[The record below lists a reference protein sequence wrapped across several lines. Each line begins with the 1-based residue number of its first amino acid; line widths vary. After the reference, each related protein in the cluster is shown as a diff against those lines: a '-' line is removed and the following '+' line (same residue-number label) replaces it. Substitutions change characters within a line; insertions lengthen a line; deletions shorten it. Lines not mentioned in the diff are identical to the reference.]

1 MRILYLVG
9 IQFYT
14 LIIRIASLFNTKAGL
29 WLKGRKNIFSAIRSS
44 VDKDVPLVWFHASS
58 LGEFEQGRPVME
70 LIREKY
76 PELKI
81 LLTFYSPSGYEIR
94 KNFAGADYVFYLPV
108 DTPANAEKFL
118 DLINPVAVYF
128 IKYEFWYFYLR
139 ELHRREIPVYLISAI
154 FRPGQVFFKWY
165 GRWYRNILGFFN
177 HLYVQTKASADLLK
191 KIGIENVTIAG
202 DTRFDRVFAIA
213 GSAKSLPEVEPFTG
227 GQAII
232 VAGSTWPPDEK
243 LLAEW
248 INHATADVKMIVA
261 PHEIH
266 EENINRLTGLFDCQV
281 VRYSARTPE
290 KLAEAKVL
298 VIDNIGM
305 LSSLY
310 KYGNIAYVG
319 GGFGKGIHNI
329 LEPATFGM
337 PVIFGPNCQKF
348 REALELAD
356 LRGGFSIS
364 TYTELKELLDSFM
377 TNKSVLA
384 VASKISKEYVKSN
397 VGATPV
403 IVNTTIDNTKN

>member
-1 MRILYLVG
+1 MRVLYLTG

-14 LIIRIASLFNTKAGL
+14 FLIRIASVFNTKAGL
-29 WLKGRKNIFSAIRSS
+29 WLKGRKDIFTKIRSS
-44 VDKDVPLVWFHASS
+44 IEKDTPLVWFHASS

-70 LIREKY
+70 FIREKY

-94 KNFAGADYVFYLPV
+94 KNYSGADYIFYLPV
-108 DTPANAEKFL
+108 DSPANARKFL

-139 ELHRREIPVYLISAI
+139 ELNRREVPVYLISAI

-165 GRWYRNILGFFN
+165 GSWYRKVLEFFN
-177 HLYVQTKASADLLK
+177 HLFVQTLASGELLK

-213 GSAKSLPEVEPFTG
+213 GTAKSLPEIEPFIG
-227 GQAII
+227 GQSII

-243 LLAEW
+243 LLAGW
-248 INHATADVKMIVA
+248 INNAQDEVKMIIA
-261 PHEIH
+261 PHEVH
-266 EENINRLTGLFDCQV
+266 EENIIRLEEMFECET
-281 VRYSARTPE
+281 VRYSQASPE
-290 KLAEAKVL
+290 KLAAAKVL
-298 VIDNIGM
+298 IIDNIGM

-310 KYGNIAYVG
+310 KYGNIAYIG

-337 PVIFGPNCQKF
+337 PVIFGPNYQKF
-348 REALELAD
+348 REAVELID

-364 TYTELKELLDSFM
+364 TYAELKELLDSFM
-377 TNKSVLA
+377 INKSVLA

-397 VGATPV
+397 VGATNV
-403 IVNTTIDNTKN
+403 IVNSTINNSI